1 MNRSRKG
8 RGDQRIGF
16 PPEAEQTNLREL
28 RDFCESS
35 LIRIAALAGLTLRD
49 AVRSRLLV
57 SLGAILVIGVVGLP
71 LLISGDNTLSGRL
84 QVILNYTL
92 SFTLTILSIVT
103 LWAACGGVS
112 SEIQDRRLYLVLTK
126 PVHRHELWLGKW
138 LGIVALNALLLVL
151 TGCIMGTMT
160 WHTLRT
166 SPESDSAKR
175 QAREQFLLARQSVFP
190 ESPVSESQARASA
203 EALVKSGRT
212 PAGMTTAQVEAEFV
226 KELKR
231 NRFTVAPE
239 GTLRFT
245 YPLSARATGVNDF
258 ILNYRFESSRPAR
271 APVSAEWTITTD
283 GGASLH
289 VDVTNYPGVPNTLL
303 IPGTVMSGAKTLNLA
318 YHRLDHDNPTTVFM
332 AQNGR
337 EPELLIPSGS
347 WVMNLSRGLLMM
359 LCRLAF
365 LTALGLTAGSL
376 LSTPVAVFAAFFILV
391 LLASAGYV
399 ESVATSGVF
408 YIPHEGQAPTQTW
421 LDKAV
426 LHQFKALNYITRPI
440 LRLDPV
446 PLLEEGRRISW
457 FLTAQAILWL
467 AGIYTAI
474 TALVGIS
481 LFNQRELG

>member
-1 MNRSRKG
+1 MNRSRKE
-8 RGDQRIGF
+8 REEKRTGF
-16 PPEAEQTNLREL
+16 PPKAEQTNLCEL
-28 RDFCESS
+28 RDFCKSA
-35 LIRIAALAGLTLRD
+35 LTRTTALAGLTLRD
-49 AVRSRLLV
+49 AIRSRLLV
-57 SLGAILVIGVVGLP
+57 SLSTILVIGLVGLP
-71 LLISGDNTLSGRL
+71 LLISGDNTLNGRL

-92 SFTLTILSIVT
+92 SFTLAMLSIVT

-151 TGCIMGTMT
+151 TGCIIGTMT

-190 ESPVSESQARASA
+190 ESPVSESQALASA

-212 PAGMTTAQVEAEFV
+212 PAGMTTAQVEAELV

-231 NRFTVAPE
+231 SRSTVAPE
-239 GTLRFT
+239 GNLRFA
-245 YPLSARATGVNDF
+245 YNLPARATGVNDF

-271 APVSAEWTITTD
+271 TPVSAEWTITTD

-303 IPGTVMSGAKTLNLA
+303 IPCTAIRGAQTLSLV
-318 YHRLDHDNPTTVFM
+318 YHRLDRDNPATLFM

-359 LCRLAF
+359 LFRLAF
-365 LTALGLTAGSL
+365 LSALGLTAGCL
-376 LSTPVAVFAAFFILV
+376 LSMPVAVFAAFFILV

-399 ESVATSGVF
+399 ESVASTGVF
-408 YIPHEGQAPTQTW
+408 YIPHEGQAQTPTW

-426 LHQFKALNYITRPI
+426 LHQFKALNFITRPI
-440 LRLDPV
+440 HRLDPV

-457 FLTAQAILWL
+457 LLTAQAMLWL

-474 TALVGIS
+474 TALAGIS
-481 LFNQRELG
+481 LFNRRELG